1 MNSSPYRPKPR
12 GRKSLPGL
20 QMACCAAL
28 VGAGIYGSAKLF
40 SPADDSGVAVAA
52 LEVAATATTMAATAT
67 TAAASAQSAAEAALA
82 SLSEIKVIVQRNDTL
97 DAIFRRMDFSLA
109 DLAHIRGIETARS
122 ALDRLNIG
130 DVLTLSTRDG
140 ELVALQ
146 RLIGDDQLLKVQ
158 RDEETGFVAV
168 VEDVPLTR
176 HVTTTGGVIQSSLF
190 AAGASA
196 GVQDRTLYHLA
207 DIFRWDVDFHR
218 VQEGDAFTLVY
229 EKVERDGEIIKDGNI
244 LAAEYVNE
252 GKTFRAVRYE
262 FADGTVDYYT
272 PEGVSLRKA
281 FLKSPVKFSRISSVF
296 NPKRRHPV
304 LNTIRAHRGVDYAA
318 PSGTP
323 VYAAGAGRV
332 QFRGVKGG
340 FGNVVEL
347 AHSGKIVTRYGH
359 LSRFAKNLKNGQRV
373 AQGELIGY
381 VGSTGLA
388 TGPHLHFE
396 FIEGGVYIDPQ
407 KAIKRG
413 EPGPP
418 IPADQRATFNAQVAP
433 LLARL
438 DAAPVPTGTALAS
451 R

>member
-1 MNSSPYRPKPR
+1 MNPSPNRPNPR
-12 GRKSLPGL
+12 GRTSLSGL
-20 QMACCAAL
+20 QIACCAAV
-28 VGAGIYGSAKLF
+28 VGAGIYLSAKLF
-40 SPADDSGVAVAA
+40 SRTDDTSVAVAA
-52 LEVAATATTMAATAT
+52 LEVAATATAAAT
-67 TAAASAQSAAEAALA
+67 SAQAAAEAALA
-82 SLSEIKVIVQRNDTL
+82 SLSEIKVTVQRNDTL
-97 DAIFRRMDFSLA
+97 DAIFRRLQFSLT
-109 DLAHIRGIETARS
+109 DLAQIRGIDTARS
-122 ALDRLNIG
+122 ELDQLDIG

-140 ELVALQ
+140 ELMGLQ
-146 RLIGDDQLLKVQ
+146 RLIGDDQLLKVE
-158 RDEETGFVAV
+158 RDAEAGFVAR
-168 VEDVPLTR
+168 VEEIPLTR

-196 GVQDRTLYHLA
+196 GVQDRTLYVLS
-207 DIFRWDVDFHR
+207 DVFRWDVDFNR
-218 VQEGDAFTLVY
+218 MQEGDAFTLVY
-229 EKVERDGEIIKDGNI
+229 EKIERDGEIIKDGNV
-244 LAAEYVNE
+244 LAAEVVHE

-262 FADGTVDYYT
+262 FADGKFDYYT

-296 NPKRRHPV
+296 NPRRRHPV

-318 PSGTP
+318 PTGTP

-373 AQGELIGY
+373 SQGELIGY

-396 FIEGGVYIDPQ
+396 FIEGGVYVDPQ

-418 IPADQRATFNAQVAP
+418 IPTDQRANFDAQVAP